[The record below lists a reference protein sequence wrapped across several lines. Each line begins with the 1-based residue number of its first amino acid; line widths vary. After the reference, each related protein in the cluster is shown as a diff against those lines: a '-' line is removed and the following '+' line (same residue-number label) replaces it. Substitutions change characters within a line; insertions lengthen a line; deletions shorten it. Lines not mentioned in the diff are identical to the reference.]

1 MLFWGRLG
9 CYWTG
14 KCLRK
19 CLRVVRS
26 VLGLV
31 FRSVGVVYVSEKG
44 G

>member
-9 CYWTG
+9 CYWPG
-14 KCLRK
+14 K
-19 CLRVVRS
+19 CLRVVRP

-31 FRSVGVVYVSEKG
+31 CRSVGVVYVSEKG